1 LSRLPLRHAPDFTAI
16 PKVGERFRARC
27 NNEPLVWFDLQ
38 IRLAVE
44 NRWKSCDFSGLTASA
59 ERYSFIKFVYTSF
72 EDA

>member
-1 LSRLPLRHAPDFTAI
+1 
-16 PKVGERFRARC
+16 
-27 NNEPLVWFDLQ
+27 
-38 IRLAVE
+38 LAVE